1 MTDLLAALPLEVIV
15 IVLPCAV
22 ILGLV
27 VIIFE
32 SQLSCFISAGEQA
45 ILVLASAF
53 TVKIPFANVAAP
65 NIELQPALIEIPL
78 SLKEIVINSF
88 EARFRFLP
96 PTVIAVDLKV
106 KASTSEKFA
115 NLDLEV
121 AAFAEDNVLNDN
133 ELTEVT
139 NKFVL
144 TGRAIGKRIGTIA
157 KSAIA
162 INLLLPIVFIL
173 FCLCLFW

>member
-15 IVLPCAV
+15 IVLPCKV
-22 ILGLV
+22 TLGLV
-27 VIIFE
+27 VIIFD
-32 SQLSCFISAGEQA
+32 SQVSCFISAGAQA

-53 TVKIPFANVAAP
+53 TVKIPFANVAGP
-65 NIELQPALIEIPL
+65 IIELHPALIEIPL

-88 EARFRFLP
+88 EARFHFLP

-106 KASTSEKFA
+106 KASTSEMFA

-144 TGRAIGKRIGTIA
+144 TGSAIGKRIGTIA

-162 INLLLPIVFIL
+162 IILLLPIVFIL
-173 FCLCLFW
+173 FCL

>member
-1 MTDLLAALPLEVIV
+1 
-15 IVLPCAV
+15 
-22 ILGLV
+22 
-27 VIIFE
+27 
-32 SQLSCFISAGEQA
+32 
-45 ILVLASAF
+45 
-53 TVKIPFANVAAP
+53 
-65 NIELQPALIEIPL
+65 ELHPALIEIPL

-88 EARFRFLP
+88 EARFLFLP

-106 KASTSEKFA
+106 KASTSEMFA

-144 TGRAIGKRIGTIA
+144 TGSAIGKRIGTIA

-162 INLLLPIVFIL
+162 IILLLPIVFIL
-173 FCLCLFW
+173 FCL